1 LAKTLAGMAGVT
13 AEGRSSPDD
22 LTKERVMNF
31 KSEVSNMT
39 DKLAEQRGELTER
52 AEDMRRKLAGWGD
65 RTRGFIR
72 TNPGLALVG
81 AFAVGFVLA
90 RAARHA

>member
-1 LAKTLAGMAGVT
+1 LARHRPAWPEIT
-13 AEGRSSPDD
+13 AEGRSSPEDQ
-22 LTKERVMNF
+22 TKERVMNF

-52 AEDMRRKLAGWGD
+52 AEDVRRKLAGWGD

-72 TNPGLALVG
+72 TNPGLALAG
-81 AFAVGFVLA
+81 AFVVGFVLA